1 MNFDKVIDR
10 ENTRAN
16 KLEYRKILFKTED
29 VIPLWVADMD
39 LAIADEIQDTLK
51 KRLNHPIFGYT
62 NQDKDFFDAIVDWQ
76 NSKHSWKIS
85 SRSITPISGVIPA
98 LAMSIKT
105 FTNEGDKIMIQPPIY
120 PPFFGLVENSKRVL
134 VENPLIE
141 NNGSYSIDFN
151 DMEKSFADGVKMIL
165 ISNPHNPVGK
175 VWTREELETM
185 VNLCIKYDVK
195 ILSDEIHSDLI
206 MGDKPHIPIA
216 SVSKEASDISI
227 TCMSPTKS
235 FNIAGLQIAYT
246 IIENNFLRKAYKQEL
261 NTLHLNMC
269 NTMGTEALIAAY
281 TKGDKWLDEA
291 INYIKSNIEF
301 VTNFIAR
308 EIPEIRV
315 SKNEA
320 TYLLWIDFRNLNLSD
335 SELKQFIIQKA
346 KLGLNQGVDFGK
358 GGSGFAR
365 LNVATPKTILEKAMK
380 QLKVAVENL
389 KNN

>member
-1 MNFDKVIDR
+1 MNFDKVISR
-10 ENTRAN
+10 NNTRAN
-16 KLEYRKILFKTED
+16 KLEYRKLLFKTED

-39 LAIADEIQDTLK
+39 FGIAVEIQDALK
-51 KRLNHPIFGYT
+51 KRLEHPVFGYT
-62 NQDKDFFDAIVDWQ
+62 NQDKEFFDAIINWLE
-76 NSKHSWKIS
+76 NKHNWEIS
-85 SRSITPISGVIPA
+85 SRSLTAISGVIPA
-98 LAMSIKT
+98 LAMSIEAL
-105 FTNEGDKIMIQPPIY
+105 TNKGDKIMIQPPVY
-120 PPFFGLVENSKRVL
+120 PPFFGLIEKSGREL
-134 VENPLIE
+134 VENPLKE
-141 NNGSYSIDFN
+141 NNGNYSIDFN
-151 DMEKSFADGVKMIL
+151 DMEKSFANGVKMIL

-175 VWTREELETM
+175 AWTRKELETM

-206 MGDKPHIPIA
+206 MGEKPHIPIA
-216 SVSKEASDISI
+216 SISKEASKISI

-246 IIENNFLRKAYKQEL
+246 IIENNFLRKAYRHEV

-281 TKGDKWLDEA
+281 TKGNEWLNEA

-301 VTNFIAR
+301 VTNFIAE
-308 EIPEIRV
+308 EIPEIKV

-320 TYLLWIDFRNLNLSD
+320 TYLLWIDFRSLNLSD